1 MKKWF
6 ETTTKRLVWWLVLN
20 STVWIYLSYILAYLG
35 RDDIAEKLSQA
46 VVTNIIGTMM
56 LYIISKTVEN
66 VFKHNDFRGVT
77 KKAPVKG
84 DTIKRD
90 Y

>member
-66 VFKHNDFRGVT
+66 VFKHNEFKSV
-77 KKAPVKG
+77 KKKVPVKG
-84 DTIKRD
+84 NTIKRD